1 MVLYGEDCIYVG
13 DLQGVKPHG
22 SGQVYFTNGSYL
34 EALFKDGEIECEDAL
49 MIEGNGNY
57 YRGGF
62 KDSAQTGIGI
72 LKSSGSE
79 WRGRFISGK
88 LEGIYLHI

>member
-1 MVLYGEDCIYVG
+1 
-13 DLQGVKPHG
+13 
-22 SGQVYFTNGSYL
+22 
-34 EALFKDGEIECEDAL
+34 
-49 MIEGNGNY
+49 MIEVNGNY

-88 LEGIYLHI
+88 LEGIHLYI